1 MKHKLKILKQFAD
14 EIKQGNKYFEVRKN
28 DRAYQKGDVIQFK
41 AIEKHGDMEI
51 EVEHPINHVLYEITY
66 VLSGWGIEKGYV
78 VLGIKWKI

>member
-1 MKHKLKILKQFAD
+1 MKHELKILKQFAD

-78 VLGIKWKI
+78 VLGIKWTI